1 MIGETISH
9 YRIIAKLGEGGMGE
23 VYQAED
29 TKLDRSVALK
39 FLPAELTRNPEA
51 KARFVQEA
59 RAASALDHP
68 NICTIYEVDETNE
81 GRLFIAMACYEGE
94 TLKERIAR
102 GPLPLDETFD
112 IARQVAGG
120 LAKAHERD
128 IVHRDIKPANIFITH
143 DGLVK
148 ILDFGVAKLKGL
160 AQMTRTGT
168 TLGTAAYMSPEQARG
183 EDVDHRTD
191 IWSLGV
197 VLYEMVTGRRPFQG
211 DYEQAVVYSILNT
224 EPNAPSQLRKDIPR
238 IIENITIKTLQKNR
252 EDRYENL
259 QELLADLKA
268 PSNKISTKDEEEKSI
283 IVLPFVNMSSDP
295 EQEYFSDGLT
305 EEIITDLSHIHDLL
319 VISRSSAVTFK
330 GTKKKLKEIAREVN
344 VQYVLEGSVRKA
356 GNDIRITAQLI
367 EATND
372 AYLWA
377 EKYSGTLDDV
387 FDIQERVSSSIV
399 NALRLKLT
407 ADEKERIAA
416 RPIDN
421 TAAYDLYLRAYQ
433 EFWQFNEG
441 ALERALRYL
450 QNATGLI
457 SDNDVIYSAMAM
469 IYSQFVNIGLKHE
482 DYIAKSEEYAQ
493 MALAINPG
501 SSKIHHVM
509 GFNSLVFYGNPAKA
523 VHHLKRAVMTEPS
536 LPGPLISL
544 IAAYCYCGKI
554 DAAVPLVDTL
564 RKINPLSPQ
573 RYYFEG
579 FLRFY
584 DGKYNLALEP
594 LRKSY
599 QMEPANPIFYF
610 YYAWTLAYCKKHDEA
625 LSVIDEHID
634 ADSDIYLSRSAHL
647 LKSTL
652 LNDRDAASGII
663 TNDFLQSTKRRG
675 VFSHLVATMLAHLSE
690 RDRALDLL
698 ENAVDLGFFNYPL
711 LSAKDPWLE
720 SISTDARFKE
730 LIRRVKYKWENFEV

>member
-148 ILDFGVAKLKGL
+148 ILDFGV
-160 AQMTRTGT
+160 TRTGT

-259 QELLADLKA
+259 QELLAA
-268 PSNKISTKDEEEKSI
+268 
-283 IVLPFVNMSSDP
+283 
-295 EQEYFSDGLT
+295 
-305 EEIITDLSHIHDLL
+305 
-319 VISRSSAVTFK
+319 
-330 GTKKKLKEIAREVN
+330 
-344 VQYVLEGSVRKA
+344 
-356 GNDIRITAQLI
+356 
-367 EATND
+367 
-372 AYLWA
+372 
-377 EKYSGTLDDV
+377 
-387 FDIQERVSSSIV
+387 
-399 NALRLKLT
+399 
-407 ADEKERIAA
+407 
-416 RPIDN
+416 
-421 TAAYDLYLRAYQ
+421 
-433 EFWQFNEG
+433 
-441 ALERALRYL
+441 
-450 QNATGLI
+450 
-457 SDNDVIYSAMAM
+457 
-469 IYSQFVNIGLKHE
+469 
-482 DYIAKSEEYAQ
+482 
-493 MALAINPG
+493 
-501 SSKIHHVM
+501 
-509 GFNSLVFYGNPAKA
+509 
-523 VHHLKRAVMTEPS
+523 
-536 LPGPLISL
+536 
-544 IAAYCYCGKI
+544 
-554 DAAVPLVDTL
+554 
-564 RKINPLSPQ
+564 
-573 RYYFEG
+573 
-579 FLRFY
+579 
-584 DGKYNLALEP
+584 
-594 LRKSY
+594 
-599 QMEPANPIFYF
+599 
-610 YYAWTLAYCKKHDEA
+610 
-625 LSVIDEHID
+625 
-634 ADSDIYLSRSAHL
+634 
-647 LKSTL
+647 
-652 LNDRDAASGII
+652 
-663 TNDFLQSTKRRG
+663 
-675 VFSHLVATMLAHLSE
+675 
-690 RDRALDLL
+690 
-698 ENAVDLGFFNYPL
+698 
-711 LSAKDPWLE
+711 
-720 SISTDARFKE
+720 
-730 LIRRVKYKWENFEV
+730 